1 MLYDAPA
8 PMSPKVQLR
17 SCDPWAPLIEQAEPV
32 WDWMVHVTPVSD
44 GSVSLRV
51 TPVSVPG
58 PVLDT
63 VIVNPTGLPAST
75 GVASAVFVMARP
87 GGFTTM
93 AAKSHT
99 VPSLLAETHAVF
111 GSKPAVAAVVGLVM
125 WMW

>member
-8 PMSPKVQLR
+8 PMSPNVQLR

-51 TPVSVPG
+51 TPVALPG
-58 PVLDT
+58 PLLDT

-75 GVASAVFVMARP
+75 GVASAVFVMARS

-93 AAKSHT
+93 VAKSQT
-99 VPSLLAETHAVF
+99 VPALVAEAHAVL
-111 GSKPAVAAVVGLVM
+111 GSDPEVPAVLRLVL
-125 WMW
+125 WMS